1 MKTRAV
7 VATALVLACVLP
19 CGLSGCRASESEG
32 DAIEGEAAPD
42 AARMAPDFTLEDLDG
57 KLVKLSA
64 LRGKT
69 VVIDFWATWCPPC
82 EFQVPVLNAIHET
95 WHDRGVVVL
104 GISVD
109 TEGREAVKPYAEKHG
124 VRYTMLLGSEAL
136 ARDFGAPGFP
146 ALVVVGPDGAIRSM
160 HVGLVEEPE
169 LQQVLAEAGAPGK
182 AG

>member
-1 MKTRAV
+1 V
-7 VATALVLACVLP
+7 VATAFVLLCALP
-19 CGLSGCRASESEG
+19 SVLSGCRAPEREGGASES
-32 DAIEGEAAPD
+32 AAAKD
-42 AARMAPDFTLEDLDG
+42 AARMAPDFTLADLDG
-57 KLVKLSA
+57 KPVKLSE

-82 EFQVPVLNAIHET
+82 EFQVPVLNAIHES
-95 WHDRGVVVL
+95 WHDRDVVVL

-109 TEGREAVKPYAEKHG
+109 TEGLDAVKPYAEKHG
-124 VRYTMLLGSEAL
+124 VRYTILLGNEAL

-169 LQQVLAEAGAPGK
+169 LQQVLAEAGVPAK